1 MVEGDSNSPTWKFTQ
16 CFGDKGDV
24 EDITEA
30 DIISTVEFDHT
41 GNYLATGDKGGR
53 VVLFERNETKKTCEY
68 KFHTEFQS
76 HEPEFDYLKSLEIEE
91 KINKI
96 KWCRRQNA
104 SHYLLST
111 NDKTIKLWKVFE
123 KSLKVVAENNLSHD
137 VTPATSTGAG
147 GGAPRPIPQSHFKN
161 ASDLKLPRLTHHD
174 TVVAAVPRRTYANA
188 HAYHINSISVNSDG
202 ETFISSD
209 DLRIN
214 LWNLNI
220 QDQSFNIVD
229 IKPANMEELTEV
241 ITAAEFHPLSCNW
254 FMYASSKGTIKLA
267 DMRESALC
275 DQHAKLFEQEEDPS
289 SRSFFSEII
298 SSISDVRFSH
308 DGRYILSRDYLT
320 VKIWDVNMERQPV
333 KTIPIHEHL
342 RPRLCDTY
350 ENDSIFDKFE
360 VVFSGD
366 AKNVMT
372 GSYNNNFMIYPSD
385 PEKETEV
392 VLQADKSAFKAKKV
406 GIPTPI
412 NSSTSP
418 SATNGGKKGSSRAGS
433 PGAGAVQGQRMR
445 KETDADQIDF
455 NKKILHMS
463 WHPFEDSIAIA
474 ATNNMPSGLVGDA
487 QTSHGR
493 LSRVRREN
501 CFLNSPNR
509 LGPAFMYMA
518 TTTAAFGYAEMSAV
532 KQWEMRLGS
541 KIRSEAYRILGSRAS
556 QIVVKEGKRIKGYGD
571 ARRLCHRT
579 LRDSHA
585 HAHPRDGDAMTPKII
600 NAAPSLEKAEMYGI
614 HDQRPTLSKLM
625 GLAGRIFIETIP
637 QWLSVAAMLSLIF
650 GGCCSNVGTEL
661 SARAFP
667 VEPASG
673 TLLTFVQF
681 LFVAVTGY
689 ISQFDSS
696 RPPFFLKPNRVPIRR
711 WLINIV
717 LFFSINVLNNHAFSY
732 DISVPVHIIL
742 RSGGSI
748 TTMIAGRLCGKK
760 YSRIQIVA
768 VILLTV
774 GVITAAWSDAQSK
787 ARSKPSS
794 YSFSLVLSAIMGLY
808 TEDTY
813 KQYGSHWEE
822 NLCYSHL
829 LSLPLF
835 LPFFRS
841 LMDQFMRL
849 ANSPPLKVPLW
860 AEQAN
865 LAAFPEMISH
875 KLPRVYIPS
884 QVAYLILNVLTQ
896 YACIRGVNL
905 LAAASSALTVTI
917 VLNIRKLVSLL
928 LSIWLFGNRLASGTL
943 LGAVVVFS
951 AAGLYSLDSKKK
963 PSVQHKAESARAG

>member
-1 MVEGDSNSPTWKFTQ
+1 MVEGDTNSPTWKFTQ

-137 VTPATSTGAG
+137 LTPGNIAGAG
-147 GGAPRPIPQSHFKN
+147 GGVPRPMPQSHFKN
-161 ASDLKLPRLTHHD
+161 AGELKLPRLTHHD

-241 ITAAEFHPLSCNW
+241 ITAAEFHPISCNW

-385 PEKETEV
+385 PEKEVEV

-418 SATNGGKKGSSRAGS
+418 TATNGGKKGGSRAGS
-433 PGAGAVQGQRMR
+433 PAAGAGQGQRMR

-474 ATNNMPSGLVGDA
+474 ATNN
-487 QTSHGR
+487 TSYGVAAPKRSPRGPLGSWHRLKTTGR
-493 LSRVRREN
+493 L
-501 CFLNSPNR
+501 
-509 LGPAFMYMA
+509 
-518 TTTAAFGYAEMSAV
+518 
-532 KQWEMRLGS
+532 
-541 KIRSEAYRILGSRAS
+541 
-556 QIVVKEGKRIKGYGD
+556 
-571 ARRLCHRT
+571 
-579 LRDSHA
+579 
-585 HAHPRDGDAMTPKII
+585 
-600 NAAPSLEKAEMYGI
+600 
-614 HDQRPTLSKLM
+614 
-625 GLAGRIFIETIP
+625 GRIFIETIP
-637 QWLSVAAMLSLIF
+637 QWLAVGAMLSLIF
-650 GGCCSNVGTEL
+650 GGCCSNVFALEAIVKKAHMVFFIYT
-661 SARAFP
+661 
-667 VEPASG
+667 G

-681 LFVAVTGY
+681 LFVAITGY
-689 ISQFDSS
+689 VSQFDSS

-748 TTMIAGRLCGKK
+748 TTMVAGSLYGKR
-760 YSRIQIVA
+760 YSRIQVVA

-787 ARSKPSS
+787 ARALHLMLLHLDAGTNESHDAPP
-794 YSFSLVLSAIMGLY
+794 SFSTGLAVLFVAQILSAIMGLY
-808 TEDTY
+808 TEETY
-813 KQYGSHWEE
+813 KRYGPHWKE
-822 NLCYSHL
+822 NLFYSHL

-835 LPFFRS
+835 LPFTQALVR
-841 LMDQFMRL
+841 QFMRL
-849 ANSPPLKVPLW
+849 SDSPPLTLRLPS
-860 AEQAN
+860 EQMEG
-865 LAAFPEMISH
+865 L
-875 KLPRVYIPS
+875 YIPS
-884 QVAYLILNVLTQ
+884 QLAYLVLNVLTQ

-928 LSIWLFGNRLASGTL
+928 LSIWLFGNRLATGTL
-943 LGAVVVFS
+943 VGAVVVFS
-951 AAGLYSLDSKKK
+951 AGGLYSLDSRKKTTVQVTYKKK
-963 PSVQHKAESARAG
+963 NKKSRPKSD

>member
-1 MVEGDSNSPTWKFTQ
+1 MWSKLELSIR

-96 KWCRRQNA
+96 KWCRRQNT

-137 VTPATSTGAG
+137 LTPGNLAG
-147 GGAPRPIPQSHFKN
+147 GGPPRPAPSTNFN
-161 ASDLKLPRLTHHD
+161 SALDLKLPRLTHHD

-241 ITAAEFHPLSCNW
+241 ITAAEFHPTSCNW

-275 DQHAKLFEQEEDPS
+275 DQHAKREFPTLQDSFPLYSPISPSSPSLPCPTASVWCTLWTSFQSFECRLILALWVLSSVFEQEEDPS

-298 SSISDVRFSH
+298 SSISDVRFSC

-385 PEKETEV
+385 PDKEVEV

-406 GIPTPI
+406 GVPTPI
-412 NSSTSP
+412 NSATSP
-418 SATNGGKKGSSRAGS
+418 TANGGKKAGSRAGS
-433 PGAGAVQGQRMR
+433 PAGQGQRMR

-474 ATNNMPSGLVGDA
+474 ATNN
-487 QTSHGR
+487 
-493 LSRVRREN
+493 
-501 CFLNSPNR
+501 
-509 LGPAFMYMA
+509 
-518 TTTAAFGYAEMSAV
+518 
-532 KQWEMRLGS
+532 
-541 KIRSEAYRILGSRAS
+541 
-556 QIVVKEGKRIKGYGD
+556 
-571 ARRLCHRT
+571 
-579 LRDSHA
+579 
-585 HAHPRDGDAMTPKII
+585 
-600 NAAPSLEKAEMYGI
+600 
-614 HDQRPTLSKLM
+614 
-625 GLAGRIFIETIP
+625 
-637 QWLSVAAMLSLIF
+637 
-650 GGCCSNVGTEL
+650 
-661 SARAFP
+661 
-667 VEPASG
+667 
-673 TLLTFVQF
+673 
-681 LFVAVTGY
+681 LF
-689 ISQFDSS
+689 
-696 RPPFFLKPNRVPIRR
+696 
-711 WLINIV
+711 
-717 LFFSINVLNNHAFSY
+717 
-732 DISVPVHIIL
+732 
-742 RSGGSI
+742 
-748 TTMIAGRLCGKK
+748 
-760 YSRIQIVA
+760 
-768 VILLTV
+768 
-774 GVITAAWSDAQSK
+774 
-787 ARSKPSS
+787 
-794 YSFSLVLSAIMGLY
+794 
-808 TEDTY
+808 
-813 KQYGSHWEE
+813 
-822 NLCYSHL
+822 
-829 LSLPLF
+829 
-835 LPFFRS
+835 
-841 LMDQFMRL
+841 
-849 ANSPPLKVPLW
+849 
-860 AEQAN
+860 
-865 LAAFPEMISH
+865 
-875 KLPRVYIPS
+875 
-884 QVAYLILNVLTQ
+884 
-896 YACIRGVNL
+896 
-905 LAAASSALTVTI
+905 
-917 VLNIRKLVSLL
+917 
-928 LSIWLFGNRLASGTL
+928 
-943 LGAVVVFS
+943 VFS
-951 AAGLYSLDSKKK
+951 AL
-963 PSVQHKAESARAG
+963 

>member
-1 MVEGDSNSPTWKFTQ
+1 MMVAEDGAASPTWKFTQ

-137 VTPATSTGAG
+137 LTPGGALG
-147 GGAPRPIPQSHFKN
+147 GGGGPPRPNPNISFRD
-161 ASDLKLPRLTHHD
+161 ASSLKLPRLTHHD

-241 ITAAEFHPLSCNW
+241 ITAAEFHPQSCNW

-275 DQHAKLFEQEEDPS
+275 DQHAKQFEQEEDPS

-320 VKIWDVNMERQPV
+320 VKIWDVNMERTPV

-385 PEKETEV
+385 PEKEMEV

-406 GIPTPI
+406 GVPTPI
-412 NSSTSP
+412 NPSTGI
-418 SATNGGKKGSSRAGS
+418 ANGPGNKKGNSRAGS
-433 PGAGAVQGQRMR
+433 PAAGIGGQGGRMR

-474 ATNNMPSGLVGDA
+474 ATNNLFVFSALHEQAPGSSLQDYGMKGS
-487 QTSHGR
+487 
-493 LSRVRREN
+493 
-501 CFLNSPNR
+501 SP
-509 LGPAFMYMA
+509 GTPPARA
-518 TTTAAFGYAEMSAV
+518 
-532 KQWEMRLGS
+532 GS
-541 KIRSEAYRILGSRAS
+541 
-556 QIVVKEGKRIKGYGD
+556 
-571 ARRLCHRT
+571 ARRRKVTPTIIDPQIPPGTKQINVGPLLDT
-579 LRDSHA
+579 AKPGID
-585 HAHPRDGDAMTPKII
+585 PDAPF
-600 NAAPSLEKAEMYGI
+600 
-614 HDQRPTLSKLM
+614 TLSKAIGVTLTTVHDI
-625 GLAGRIFIETIP
+625 LP
-637 QWLSVAAMLSLIF
+637 LLISW
-650 GGCCSNVGTEL
+650 GNL
-661 SARAFP
+661 I
-667 VEPASG
+667 
-673 TLLTFVQF
+673 TFVQF
-681 LFVAVTGY
+681 LITALFAWPQHF
-689 ISQFDSS
+689 SAR
-696 RPPFFLKPNRVPIRR
+696 RPPFFLKPRAIPLAR
-711 WLINIV
+711 WLPNII
-717 LFFSINVLNNHAFSY
+717 LFFTVNLLNNYAFGY
-732 DISVPVHIIL
+732 NISVPVHIIL
-742 RSGGSI
+742 RSGGSVTSMLVGFI
-748 TTMIAGRLCGKK
+748 WGRRYTTVQVLSVAMLTIGIIIA
-760 YSRIQIVA
+760 A
-768 VILLTV
+768 M
-774 GVITAAWSDAQSK
+774 ADAQSK
-787 ARSKPSS
+787 SLKGKPTSGPAEIDP
-794 YSFSLVLSAIMGLY
+794 SFVSGLAILGFAQVLSAIMGLY
-808 TEDTY
+808 TQITY
-813 KQYGSHWEE
+813 STYGSHWQE
-822 NLCYSHL
+822 NLFYSHF

-835 LPFFRS
+835 LPFLPS
-841 LMDQFMRL
+841 LKSQLQEFISSPLIHLPPSYLQPFLPTAKSGSTDHALRL
-849 ANSPPLKVPLW
+849 PFPSLSIPKDILY
-860 AEQAN
+860 
-865 LAAFPEMISH
+865 LA
-875 KLPRVYIPS
+875 
-884 QVAYLILNVLTQ
+884 LNALTQ
-896 YACIRGVNL
+896 FLCIRGVNL
-905 LAAASSALTVTI
+905 LSARTTALGVTI
-917 VLNIRKLVSLL
+917 VLNIRKLMSLL
-928 LSIWLFGNRLASGTL
+928 LSICLFGNNLPPGVL
-943 LGAVVVFS
+943 LGAGVVFGS
-951 AAGLYSLDSKKK
+951 AGLWAWEGQRRGKEK
-963 PSVQHKAESARAG
+963 GN

>member
-1 MVEGDSNSPTWKFTQ
+1 MVDGEPNSPTWKFTQ
-16 CFGDKGDV
+16 SVVSLSPSINDTFLCFGDKGDV

-53 VVLFERNETKKTCEY
+53 VVLFERNETAFAGCRADVLAQKKTCEY

-96 KWCRRQNA
+96 KWCKRQNA

-137 VTPATSTGAG
+137 LTPGTAVG
-147 GGAPRPIPQSHFKN
+147 GGVAVRPISNVHFSSSH
-161 ASDLKLPRLTHHD
+161 DLKLPRLTHHD

-241 ITAAEFHPLSCNW
+241 ITAAEFHPQSCNW

-275 DQHAKLFEQEEDPS
+275 DQHAKQFEQEEDPS
-289 SRSFFSEII
+289 ARSFFSEII

-385 PEKETEV
+385 PDKEVEV

-406 GIPTPI
+406 GVPTPI

-418 SATNGGKKGSSRAGS
+418 TATNGGKKGGSRAGS
-433 PGAGAVQGQRMR
+433 PAAGATGQGARMR

-474 ATNNMPSGLVGDA
+474 ATNN
-487 QTSHGR
+487 
-493 LSRVRREN
+493 
-501 CFLNSPNR
+501 
-509 LGPAFMYMA
+509 
-518 TTTAAFGYAEMSAV
+518 
-532 KQWEMRLGS
+532 
-541 KIRSEAYRILGSRAS
+541 
-556 QIVVKEGKRIKGYGD
+556 
-571 ARRLCHRT
+571 
-579 LRDSHA
+579 
-585 HAHPRDGDAMTPKII
+585 
-600 NAAPSLEKAEMYGI
+600 
-614 HDQRPTLSKLM
+614 
-625 GLAGRIFIETIP
+625 
-637 QWLSVAAMLSLIF
+637 
-650 GGCCSNVGTEL
+650 
-661 SARAFP
+661 
-667 VEPASG
+667 
-673 TLLTFVQF
+673 
-681 LFVAVTGY
+681 LF
-689 ISQFDSS
+689 
-696 RPPFFLKPNRVPIRR
+696 
-711 WLINIV
+711 
-717 LFFSINVLNNHAFSY
+717 
-732 DISVPVHIIL
+732 
-742 RSGGSI
+742 
-748 TTMIAGRLCGKK
+748 
-760 YSRIQIVA
+760 
-768 VILLTV
+768 
-774 GVITAAWSDAQSK
+774 
-787 ARSKPSS
+787 
-794 YSFSLVLSAIMGLY
+794 
-808 TEDTY
+808 
-813 KQYGSHWEE
+813 
-822 NLCYSHL
+822 
-829 LSLPLF
+829 
-835 LPFFRS
+835 
-841 LMDQFMRL
+841 
-849 ANSPPLKVPLW
+849 
-860 AEQAN
+860 
-865 LAAFPEMISH
+865 
-875 KLPRVYIPS
+875 
-884 QVAYLILNVLTQ
+884 
-896 YACIRGVNL
+896 
-905 LAAASSALTVTI
+905 
-917 VLNIRKLVSLL
+917 
-928 LSIWLFGNRLASGTL
+928 
-943 LGAVVVFS
+943 VFS
-951 AAGLYSLDSKKK
+951 AL
-963 PSVQHKAESARAG
+963 